1 MRSKWA
7 GKTRHVERR
16 RCARNAAI
24 GTRNIADTMF
34 EAEPLCGPHQRKT
47 PQISQFS
54 NNKLPFLRFASNHS
68 KNLL

>member
-34 EAEPLCGPHQRKT
+34 EAEPLLWAGIRGKRTANQSIFE
-47 PQISQFS
+47 Q
-54 NNKLPFLRFASNHS
+54 
-68 KNLL
+68 